1 MRSRISSILAR
12 RLLTFRCTR
21 IKPFF
26 RVIEE
31 NTSQSFLD
39 GAKVQLKMFGVVSV
53 SDRLGLYMKSD
64 RGVLLT
70 FVKLKSIY
78 VC

>member
-1 MRSRISSILAR
+1 MYKNK
-12 RLLTFRCTR
+12 T
-21 IKPFF
+21 FF

-39 GAKVQLKMFGVVSV
+39 GAKLLLKMFGVVSV

-64 RGVLLT
+64 IGVLLT
-70 FVKLKSIY
+70 FVKLIS
-78 VC
+78 VFLPLENLS